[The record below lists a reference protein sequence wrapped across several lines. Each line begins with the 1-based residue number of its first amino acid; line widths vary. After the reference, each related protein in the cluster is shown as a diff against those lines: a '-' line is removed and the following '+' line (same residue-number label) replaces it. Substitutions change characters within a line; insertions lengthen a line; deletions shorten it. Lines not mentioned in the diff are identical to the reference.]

1 MKMKTLILPPERQ
14 LQSLLSP
21 MGRALLEQSFEVYW
35 NLSGADYPP
44 EQLAALLPQ
53 AQVILTGPDTP
64 PLSPQALAKAENLA
78 WWIHAGGSIKS
89 VAPESVFD
97 RGVRCFTAK
106 GRRAATVGEW
116 CLGSLLALLRQIN
129 AHDSDM
135 HLGYWNEL
143 PAGRELFGAT
153 VGIVAASATAR
164 AFIALLAPFQCRVLL
179 YDPYLSIPQANALG
193 IKIASLQE
201 VMACPI
207 VSLHAPCLPLTE
219 GMITGELLQLMPDGA
234 VLLNSADA
242 RLVDGQ
248 ALMQQLASGR
258 ISAALDVYDKEP
270 LPANHSLRNLKN
282 VLLTPRIA
290 GDSAAGR
297 QEWAQAAVEDALTAM
312 EGLPVTSEV
321 TRDTW
326 PIID

>member
-1 MKMKTLILPPERQ
+1 MRMKALILPPERQ
-14 LQSLLSP
+14 LESLSNP
-21 MGRALLEQSFEVYW
+21 TGRALIEQSFDTYW
-35 NLSGADYPP
+35 NISGQDYAPD
-44 EQLAALLPQ
+44 QLAALLSQ
-53 AQVILTGPDTP
+53 AQVIVTGPQTP
-64 PLSPQALAKAENLA
+64 PRSPQILAKAEHLA

-116 CLGSLLALLRQIN
+116 CLGALLTLLRQLN
-129 AHDSDM
+129 AYDSDM
-135 HLGYWNEL
+135 HLGYWNEQ
-143 PAGRELFGAT
+143 PNGRELFGAT
-153 VGIVAASATAR
+153 VGVVAASATAR
-164 AFIALLAPFQCRVLL
+164 AFIALLAPFQCRVLV

-193 IKIASLQE
+193 VKIASLQE

-219 GMITGELLQLMPDGA
+219 GMITAELLERMPDGG
-234 VLLNSADA
+234 VLINSADA

-248 ALMQQLASGR
+248 ALMRHLASGR
-258 ISAALDVYDKEP
+258 VSAALDVYDKEP
-270 LPANHSLRNLKN
+270 LPANHALRNLKN

-290 GDSAAGR
+290 GDSALGR
-297 QEWAQAAVEDALTAM
+297 QQWLQAAAEDCLTAM
-312 EGLPVTSEV
+312 EGLPVACEV